1 MQGQRSSIGSLSE
14 TINFEHGSSSN
25 NPGNQPVYWNNVWN
39 PAENRIPDY
48 LLPTSD
54 VNSGYVSSVS
64 HEQRSLSRWSL
75 GEPSSCDM
83 QTEMLPDEQK
93 AEIGW
98 SSMARDADGPVTEN
112 RLCEPSNNPSLGHVN
127 LSPLIIQ
134 NSNSNSNAIPHNLNL
149 NSSFVSHGGDNSR
162 VNEGTNVYKSSGP
175 EEGRILCSNASDPL
189 LLPSGNSGLPVV
201 GNDGRPGSS
210 LDGRRAPC
218 KRKSIE
224 GNVAQS
230 SLSGSSNYSQH
241 IESGSEAHLPVF
253 PGRYNTGSRLSIPP
267 PPARMNQAPVRGA
280 GELTSN
286 SFSESIVAE
295 SSDSSQRNYRIR
307 ISSSNAPDSFASAG
321 TAVRHPGPPS
331 SQLPGRLL
339 PAEHILDLRPA
350 PAVDN
355 VSAQGQPIMI
365 HVPALPRSLQPYRW
379 NGSSSSRS
387 GSSSSSAG
395 ERQVVQREEVRPSSM
410 GRNVS
415 EHPMFVPANE
425 LRGLVRSP
433 SSRALASSNL
443 SIPGNVASTSRVG
456 SSSGVHPSSGPW
468 IPPESSPTQFPRRLT
483 EYVRRQLFAS
493 ATNESGGRTSNYS
506 QRSGSTSAQEMVL
519 SSGSGR
525 RGHHLLQPR
534 SALWMERR
542 GDSGLGLPYSLRTLA
557 TSAEGSDNNRLV
569 SEHLRN
575 VLGLVRRG
583 ESLRVEDVMI
593 LDQSLFFGMADI
605 YDRHRDMRLDV
616 DNMSYEELLA
626 LEERIGNVNTGL
638 NEETIVA
645 RLKQKKRVNAVDS
658 QVEEEPCC
666 VCQEEYVDGEDIGTL
681 ECGHDFHTACIKQ
694 WLMQKNLCPI
704 CKTTGL
710 ASRE

>member
-1 MQGQRSSIGSLSE
+1 MQGQRSSVGSLSE

-25 NPGNQPVYWNNVWN
+25 NPGNQPVYWNNMWN
-39 PAENRIPDY
+39 PAENRIQEY

-54 VNSGYVSSVS
+54 INTGYVSSVS
-64 HEQRSLSRWSL
+64 HEQRSLSRWNL

-83 QTEMLPDEQK
+83 QTEAIPDEQK
-93 AEIGW
+93 AELGW
-98 SSMARDADGPVTEN
+98 SSMTRDADGPVTEN

-134 NSNSNSNAIPHNLNL
+134 NSNSNAIPHNLNL
-149 NSSFVSHGGDNSR
+149 NASFASHGGDSSR
-162 VNEGTNVYKSSGP
+162 VNEGSNMYKSSGP
-175 EEGRILCSNASDPL
+175 EEGSILCSSASDPL
-189 LLPSGNSGLPVV
+189 LLPSGTSGLPAA
-201 GNDGRPGSS
+201 NDGRAGSS

-218 KRKSIE
+218 KRKAIE

-241 IESGSEAHLPVF
+241 IESGAEPPLSVF
-253 PGRYNTGSRLSIPP
+253 SGRYNTGSRLTIPAP
-267 PPARMNQAPVRGA
+267 PVRGNQAPVRGA

-286 SFSESIVAE
+286 SFSEPIVAE
-295 SSDSSQRNYRIR
+295 SSDDSSQRNYRIR
-307 ISSSNAPDSFASAG
+307 ISSSNAQESFASAG
-321 TAVRHPGPPS
+321 TTVRHPGVSS
-331 SQLPGRLL
+331 SQLPARLL
-339 PAEHILDLRPA
+339 PAEHLLDLRPA

-355 VSAQGQPIMI
+355 ISAQGQPIMI

-379 NGSSSSRS
+379 NGSSTSRS

-395 ERQVVQREEVRPSSM
+395 ERQVVQREEVRTSNI

-425 LRGLVRSP
+425 LRNLVRNP
-433 SSRALASSNL
+433 SSRGLTSANL

-456 SSSGVHPSSGPW
+456 SSSGVHPPSGPW
-468 IPPESSPTQFPRRLT
+468 MPPENSPTQFPRRLT
-483 EYVRRQLFAS
+483 EYVRRQLFSS
-493 ATNESGGRTSNYS
+493 ATSESGGRTSNYS
-506 QRSGSTSAQEMVL
+506 RSGSTSAQDMVL

-534 SALWMERR
+534 STLWMERR
-542 GDSGLGLPYSLRTLA
+542 GDSGLGLPYSLRALGA
-557 TSAEGSDNNRLV
+557 SSEGSDNNRLV
-569 SEHLRN
+569 SEIRN

-638 NEETIVA
+638 SEEAIVA
-645 RLKQKKRVNAVDS
+645 RLKQKKHVNAVES

-666 VCQEEYVDGEDIGTL
+666 VCQEEYMEGEDIGTL
-681 ECGHDFHTACIKQ
+681 ECGHDFHTDCIRQ

-710 ASRE
+710 AT

>member
-1 MQGQRSSIGSLSE
+1 MQGQRSSVGSLSE

-25 NPGNQPVYWNNVWN
+25 NPGNQPVYWNNMWN

-48 LLPTSD
+48 LLPTPD

-83 QTEMLPDEQK
+83 QTDLLPDEQK
-93 AEIGW
+93 AELGW
-98 SSMARDADGPVTEN
+98 SSMTRDADGPFTEN
-112 RLCEPSNNPSLGHVN
+112 QLCEPSNNPSLGHVN

-134 NSNSNSNAIPHNLNL
+134 NSNSNSIPHTLNL
-149 NSSFVSHGGDNSR
+149 NASFASHGGDSSR
-162 VNEGTNVYKSSGP
+162 VNEGTNVYKSSGS
-175 EEGRILCSNASDPL
+175 EEGGILCSSASDPL
-189 LLPSGNSGLPVV
+189 LLPSGSSGLPMVA
-201 GNDGRPGSS
+201 NDGRASSS
-210 LDGRRAPC
+210 LEGRRAPC

-230 SLSGSSNYSQH
+230 SLSGSSSYSQH
-241 IESGSEAHLPVF
+241 IERGAEPPLPAL
-253 PGRYNTGSRLSIPP
+253 PGRYNTGSRLSIPAP
-267 PPARMNQAPVRGA
+267 LARMNQAPIRGT
-280 GELTSN
+280 GELMSN

-295 SSDSSQRNYRIR
+295 NSDSSQRNYRIR
-307 ISSSNAPDSFASAG
+307 ISSSNAQDSFASVG
-321 TAVRHPGPPS
+321 TVVRHPRGPS
-331 SQLPGRLL
+331 SQPPARLL
-339 PAEHILDLRPA
+339 PAEHVLDLRPA
-350 PAVDN
+350 AAVDN
-355 VSAQGQPIMI
+355 LSAQGQPIMI
-365 HVPALPRSLQPYRW
+365 HVPALSRSLQPYRW
-379 NGSSSSRS
+379 IRSSTSRS
-387 GSSSSSAG
+387 GNSSSSAG
-395 ERQVVQREEVRPSSM
+395 ERQVVQREEVRPNNM

-425 LRGLVRSP
+425 LRNMVQNQ
-433 SSRALASSNL
+433 SSRGLTSSSL
-443 SIPGNVASTSRVG
+443 PIPGNVASTSRVG

-483 EYVRRQLFAS
+483 EYVRRQLFSS
-493 ATNESGGRTSNYS
+493 ATNESGGRINNYS
-506 QRSGSTSAQEMVL
+506 QRSGSTLAQDMVL
-519 SSGSGR
+519 SSGSDR

-534 SALWMERR
+534 SALRMERR
-542 GDSGLGLPYSLRTLA
+542 GDGGLGLPYSLRTLA
-557 TSAEGSDNNRLV
+557 TSNEGSDNNRLV
-569 SEHLRN
+569 SEQIRN

-593 LDQSLFFGMADI
+593 LDQSLFFGMADM

-638 NEETIVA
+638 SEETIIG
-645 RLKQKKRVNAVDS
+645 RLKQKKHVNAVES

-666 VCQEEYVDGEDIGTL
+666 VCQEEYVEGDDMGTL
-681 ECGHDFHTACIKQ
+681 ECGHDFHTDCIKQ

-704 CKTTGL
+704 CKTTGI

>member
-1 MQGQRSSIGSLSE
+1 MQGQRSSVGSLSE

-25 NPGNQPVYWNNVWN
+25 NPGSQPVYWNNMWN

-48 LLPTSD
+48 LLPTTD
-54 VNSGYVSSVS
+54 INTGYVSSVS
-64 HEQRSLSRWSL
+64 HEQRNLSRWSL

-83 QTEMLPDEQK
+83 QTEALSDEQK
-93 AEIGW
+93 GEVGW
-98 SSMARDADGPVTEN
+98 SSVARDADGPVTET
-112 RLCEPSNNPSLGHVN
+112 RLCEPSNNPTLGHVN
-127 LSPLIIQ
+127 FSPLIIQ
-134 NSNSNSNAIPHNLNL
+134 NSNSNALPHSLNL
-149 NSSFVSHGGDNSR
+149 NASFASHGGESSR
-162 VNEGTNVYKSSGP
+162 VNEGSNLYKSSGS
-175 EEGRILCSNASDPL
+175 EEGRALCSSASDPL

-201 GNDGRPGSS
+201 ANDGRAGSS

-218 KRKSIE
+218 KRKAIE
-224 GNVAQS
+224 GSVTQP
-230 SLSGSSNYSQH
+230 SLSGSSNYAQH
-241 IESGSEAHLPVF
+241 IESGAEPTLPVF
-253 PGRYNTGSRLSIPP
+253 PGRYNTGSRLTIPA

-280 GELTSN
+280 GEMTSN
-286 SFSESIVAE
+286 SFSESMVAE

-307 ISSSNAPDSFASAG
+307 ISSSNAQDSFAPTG
-321 TAVRHPGPPS
+321 MTVRHPGASS
-331 SQLPGRLL
+331 SQLPARIL
-339 PAEHILDLRPA
+339 PAEHVLDLRPA

-355 VSAQGQPIMI
+355 ISAQGQPLMI

-379 NGSSSSRS
+379 NGSSTSRS
-387 GSSSSSAG
+387 GGSSSSAG
-395 ERQVVQREEVRPSSM
+395 ERQVVQREEVRPSNM

-425 LRGLVRSP
+425 LRNLVRNP
-433 SSRALASSNL
+433 SSRGLASSNL
-443 SIPGNVASTSRVG
+443 SIPGTVASTSRVG
-456 SSSGVHPSSGPW
+456 SSSGVHPPSGPW
-468 IPPESSPTQFPRRLT
+468 MPPENSPTQFPRRLT
-483 EYVRRQLFAS
+483 EYVRRQLFSS

-506 QRSGSTSAQEMVL
+506 QRSGSTSAQDMVL

-542 GDSGLGLPYSLRTLA
+542 GDTGLGLPYSLRTLA
-557 TSAEGSDNNRLV
+557 TSGEGSDNNRLV
-569 SEHLRN
+569 SEQIRN

-638 NEETIVA
+638 SEETIVA
-645 RLKQKKRVNAVDS
+645 RLKRTKHVNAPEP

-666 VCQEEYVDGEDIGTL
+666 VCQEEYKEGEDIGML
-681 ECGHDFHTACIKQ
+681 DCGHKFHTQCIKQ
-694 WLMQKNLCPI
+694 WLMQKNICPI
-704 CKTTGL
+704 CKTTGF

>member
-1 MQGQRSSIGSLSE
+1 MQGQRSSVGSLSE

-25 NPGNQPVYWNNVWN
+25 NPGNQPVYWNNMWN

-54 VNSGYVSSVS
+54 INSGYVSSVS

-83 QTEMLPDEQK
+83 QTEVLPDEQK

-98 SSMARDADGPVTEN
+98 SSLTRDADGPLTEN

-127 LSPLIIQ
+127 LSPLVIQ

-149 NSSFVSHGGDNSR
+149 NASFASHGGDNSR
-162 VNEGTNVYKSSGP
+162 VNEGTNVYKSSGS
-175 EEGRILCSNASDPL
+175 EEGRILCSSASDPL

-201 GNDGRPGSS
+201 TNDGRAGSS

-241 IESGSEAHLPVF
+241 IESGSEPHLPVF

-295 SSDSSQRNYRIR
+295 SSDSSHRNYRVR
-307 ISSSNAPDSFASAG
+307 ISSSNAQDSFASAG

-331 SQLPGRLL
+331 SQLPARLL
-339 PAEHILDLRPA
+339 PAEHVLDLRPA

-379 NGSSSSRS
+379 NGSSTSRS

-395 ERQVVQREEVRPSSM
+395 ERQVVQREEVRPSNM
-410 GRNVS
+410 GRTVS

-425 LRGLVRSP
+425 LRSLVRSP

-456 SSSGVHPSSGPW
+456 TSSGVHPSSGPW
-468 IPPESSPTQFPRRLT
+468 IPPENSPTQFPRRLT

-493 ATNESGGRTSNYS
+493 ATNESGGRTNNYS
-506 QRSGSTSAQEMVL
+506 QRSGSTSTQDMVL

-542 GDSGLGLPYSLRTLA
+542 GDGGLGLPYSLRTLA
-557 TSAEGSDNNRLV
+557 TSGEGSDNNRLV
-569 SEHLRN
+569 SEHIRN

-638 NEETIVA
+638 SEETIVT

-666 VCQEEYVDGEDIGTL
+666 VCQEEYVEGEDIGTL